1 MADSIRLDDGPWR
14 RLPWS
19 LPGGALLTLLALLGL
34 VRLLAEAPQE
44 RSKPPALNAQ
54 LLELPA
60 PGPAASTAAAP
71 PAPEV
76 PAPPPALASPKP
88 PTEALPPRHHPQRP
102 PTPVPTQ
109 SESSAPSSATSSATA
124 SPEAAVQ
131 PSAGSPSLAGGRMS
145 ARALYQPLPE
155 IPEEL
160 RRQNLEAVAVARFRV
175 AADGSAQVELVR
187 ATNDTRLNQA
197 LLSGLARWRFFPAME
212 QGRPVASELE
222 IRVPISVH

>member
-1 MADSIRLDDGPWR
+1 MAESIRLDDAPWR

-19 LPGGALLTLLALLGL
+19 LPLGALLTLLALLGL
-34 VRLLAEAPQE
+34 VRVLAEAPPE
-44 RSKPPALNAQ
+44 RSEPPALSAQ

-60 PGPAASTAAAP
+60 SGPAAPAAAAP
-71 PAPEV
+71 PEPET
-76 PAPPPALASPKP
+76 PAPPPDLAEPKP
-88 PTEALPPRHHPQRP
+88 QPKPLRPRPREPRPQ
-102 PTPVPTQ
+102 TQ
-109 SESSAPSSATSSATA
+109 AQPEPSAPAGAAPATTA
-124 SPEAAVQ
+124 SREAAAE
-131 PSAGSPSLAGGRMS
+131 PSPASSSLAGGRMS

-197 LLSGLARWRFFPAME
+197 LLGALARWRFFPAME
-212 QGRPVASELE
+212 QGRPVASVLE